1 MVATEISADGYAD
14 IADVAIV
21 AGWTY
26 LEVQEADGTPIVR
39 RQIIDGTTTKWVDI
53 IPPVLRAEMDITG
66 SDIDLPA
73 LPVTV
78 KKIALFKTAVST
90 TAMVTQTFDSLFTL
104 NSESDNLTVAMN
116 IQVPIQT

>member
-21 AGWTY
+21 TGWAY

-39 RQIIDGTTTKWVDI
+39 RQIVDGTNTEWVDI

-90 TAMVTQTFDSLFTL
+90 TAMVTQTFDSSFTL
-104 NSESDNLTVAMN
+104 NSASDNLTVAMN
-116 IQVPIQT
+116 VQVPIQT

>member
-14 IADVAIV
+14 IADTTIV
-21 AGWTY
+21 AGWAY

-78 KKIALFKTAVST
+78 KKIALFKTAESA

-104 NSESDNLTVAMN
+104 NSESDTLTVAMN

>member
-21 AGWTY
+21 TGWTY

-90 TAMVTQTFDSLFTL
+90 TAMVTQTFDSSFTL
-104 NSESDNLTVAMN
+104 SSASDSLTVAMN
-116 IQVPIQT
+116 VQVPIQT